1 MTMQPLNDIVCA
13 EGDGVNQVITHLRH
27 WRARLR
33 ETADVD
39 DLTQVQLHNRAMLLR
54 NEADALWSWSLKL
67 HEDYLFTRARKLI
80 KAQGEIELVQRG
92 FGDLLDALRA
102 YHEQGGGSETVDDL
116 FRRMISVVE
125 GWETAL

>member
-1 MTMQPLNDIVCA
+1 MTMQPLNDIVCS

-33 ETADVD
+33 ETADID

-67 HEDYLFTRARKLI
+67 HEDYLFSRARKLI
-80 KAQGEIELVQRG
+80 RAQGEIELVQRG
-92 FGDLLDALRA
+92 FCDLLDALRI
-102 YHEQGGGSETVDDL
+102 YHEHGGGSETVDDL
-116 FRRMISVVE
+116 FRRLIGLVE
-125 GWETAL
+125 RWESLL